1 MRAMRDAARGVED
14 EVSLESIAIDDRYA
28 DPPELPH
35 GREGQSALRRLAPIM
50 RPYLPMLVVAICA
63 AVVNM
68 LLKVQIPNIA
78 GSAIDHAI
86 ITRDRSLASYGWQM
100 AGWCVVLGITG
111 VVFRHFLQRA
121 SFEFEYSVR
130 VLMFRKFSE
139 LSFPFYDTVQAGQ
152 LVSRANSDV
161 RTVQLFLMF
170 GPMLSLGLVSF
181 GLALFFMLRIDVL
194 LTIVSLLVLPVV
206 FLVSRRYHHW
216 MFPLSWVVTARQA
229 DIATVVEENV
239 AGVQVVRSF
248 AAEPNQ
254 IRVLDR
260 AAQRLEWASVQMS
273 NLRAKYGSVV
283 QNLPRMGAAFLLL
296 YGGHL
301 AIEGQVTP
309 GDLYRFFNYLLLMQ
323 APFIALGFLIMQ
335 AQRAAASAGRI
346 LEVLDEEPSIVDA
359 TDALELAECAGDVE
373 LRDVHFSYVEGNT
386 VLDGLSLHVRPGE
399 TVALVGRTGSGKS
412 TIARVIPR
420 FYDVDDGAVLIDG
433 IDVRDVTMQSLRA
446 NIGLVLDDS
455 FLFSGTVRE
464 NIAFGRPEASEDEI
478 VAAAQAAGAEDFIDR
493 LSHGYE
499 TVIGERGS
507 TLSGGQRQRIAIA
520 RTLLVN
526 PRVLILDD
534 CTSSID
540 AHREHEIHE
549 ALRTLM
555 AGRTTLIIAH
565 RLSTISLAQRV
576 VVLDG
581 GRIVGDG
588 THEELLE
595 SVPAYLDIIHQGEL
609 VDLERELE
617 DPA

>member
-1 MRAMRDAARGVED
+1 MTAVQEPGLDGA
-14 EVSLESIAIDDRYA
+14 SLESVAIDPRYP
-28 DPPELPH
+28 DPPELPR
-35 GREGQSALRRLAPIM
+35 GREGQGTMRRLAPVM
-50 RPYLPMLVVAICA
+50 RPYLPMLVLALVAA
-63 AVVNM
+63 AANM
-68 LLKVQIPNIA
+68 VLKVQIPNVA

-86 ITRDRSLASYGWQM
+86 VQRDRSLGSYGVQM
-100 AGWCVVLGITG
+100 AVLCVVMG
-111 VVFRHFLQRA
+111 VCGVLFRYYLQRA
-121 SFEFEYSVR
+121 SYEFEYALR
-130 VLMFRKFSE
+130 VLLFRRFSE
-139 LSFPFYDTVQAGQ
+139 LSFPFYDSVQAGQ

-170 GPMLSLGLVSF
+170 GPMLSMGLVSF

-194 LTIVSLLVLPVV
+194 LTVVSLLALPLV
-206 FLVSRRYHHW
+206 FFVSRRYHHW

-248 AAEPNQ
+248 AAEAMQ
-254 IRVLDR
+254 IKLLDR

-273 NLRAKYGSVV
+273 RLRAKYGSFV
-283 QNLPRMGAAFLLL
+283 QNLPRLGSAFLLL

-301 AIEGQVTP
+301 AIDGRVTP

-346 LEVLDEEPSIVDA
+346 LEVLDEEPTVCDA
-359 TDALELAECAGDVE
+359 TDAQPLGDTEGDVE
-373 LRDVHFSYVEGNT
+373 LRDVRFSYIEGT
-386 VLDGLSLHVRPGE
+386 PVLDGLSLHLRPGE

-412 TIARVIPR
+412 TIARLIPR
-420 FYDVDDGAVLIDG
+420 FYDVDEGAVLIDG
-433 IDVRDVTMQSLRA
+433 EDVRDVTMASVRA
-446 NIGLVLDDS
+446 NVGLVLDDS

-464 NIAFGRPEASEDEI
+464 NIAFGRPDAPEHEI

-493 LSHGYE
+493 LSDGYD

-526 PRVLILDD
+526 PRILILDD

-549 ALRTLM
+549 ALRELM
-555 AGRTTLIIAH
+555 TGRTTLIIAH
-565 RLSTISLAQRV
+565 RLSTIALAERV

-588 THEELLE
+588 THEELLRT
-595 SVPAYLDIIHQGEL
+595 VPAYSEIIHQGEL
-609 VDLERELE
+609 VDLDRELE
-617 DPA
+617 DPS